1 MKSLK
6 RSSYVAVAAVAF
18 ACGNIFMATTMTSCS
33 NKGGVAA
40 DSDSIVAV
48 DSDSIA
54 ACVTDSC
61 ALTCDSAAQ
70 LETPASAS
78 TSVIDTKANTT
89 AAQADITGKDLDFD
103 LGYATYH
110 GDLKNGKPDGQG
122 KLYFKRSHVI
132 PNLKQYTA
140 AKGDVVEGVFRDGEV
155 VTATWKK
162 AAGGSQT
169 ISK

>member
-1 MKSLK
+1 MK
-6 RSSYVAVAAVAF
+6 RSSYVALAAVAF

-33 NKGGVAA
+33 NKAGVAA

-48 DSDSIA
+48 DSDSLA

-61 ALTCDSAAQ
+61 ALACDSAAGQ
-70 LETPASAS
+70 IEAPASAS
-78 TSVIDTKANTT
+78 TSVIDTKANTP

-122 KLYFKRSHVI
+122 TLTFKRSHII
-132 PNLKQYTA
+132 PNLKKYTA

-155 VTATWKK
+155 MTATWKK

-169 ISK
+169 VSK